1 MFYPFSIRFIFF
13 IWSDFWRSWPPWVL
27 TISSRSWVRHR
38 SRGAL
43 LLWKRSGI
51 HSPPKKHYR
60 PCFSDSIRKHKVWS
74 WEIDWMWASVY
85 LHVWL
90 MLRLPCLINVILIL
104 RLAFQKLLIQIQKF
118 FFQMTNILEFPIAF
132 QVHIGLY
139 LRCWKKYPAEYR
151 S

>member
-1 MFYPFSIRFIFF
+1 MYEVISGGR
-13 IWSDFWRSWPPWVL
+13 DPPEYWQ
-27 TISSRSWVRHR
+27 SHQ
-38 SRGAL
+38 GPG
-43 LLWKRSGI
+43 SGI
-51 HSPPKKHYR
+51 GHGEPCCCERGQAYTPPKKHYR

-139 LRCWKKYPAEYR
+139 LRCWKKYPAQYR